1 MSGKEQKKELAKIS
15 IPVRRQ
21 TKEQAKNNIFPP
33 FLECDV
39 VGNPTHFP
47 VLFCGGVVYDELLTK
62 LAKEYGIK
70 LIVPKFP
77 YWNGGQISDMG
88 YDSLTDITVDSMI
101 SDLQAVVKHCFQKRY
116 IPYSNGE
123 YSYAV
128 AGGSYPGWLAM
139 LLRKRDSHHCI
150 GLNLFATPPITLSQ
164 EELSVA
170 AKAYL
175 QLNDLQEN
183 KDTPYVKLG
192 RTTLNSNGHLELLA
206 SPEPGLRQIAQ
217 KASVDS
223 KVSTLPAEKQP
234 IKLYQ
239 NSINASIWS
248 KPQVNDDILWKNAKI
263 NGEFLGHFFSK
274 ILPALQKELSKE
286 TSLAGSLQD
295 AETLIIA
302 GIHDFTSPYHSWLD
316 DLREKS
322 GLTLAKESMTK
333 EKETKRER
341 KVVSSISSPG
351 MLFRDAEE
359 NSQVRFVISNG
370 GHLPQVVDKAIADA
384 SFFNRR
390 KGSNPIWPAYLSQE
404 SGFAIDMAVVD
415 AYRIWSKCLQQRWEQ
430 RKKAIESPL
439 SQSSSSSTDS
449 SPGSWSA
456 EVDPWAVT
464 LPGIEED
471 PLPATM
477 SPSITTTKGFH

>member
-1 MSGKEQKKELAKIS
+1 MSGKAQKKELAKIS
-15 IPVRRQ
+15 VRIRRQ

-33 FLECDV
+33 LLECDV

-101 SDLQAVVKHCFQKRY
+101 SDLQAVVKHCFQKGY
-116 IPYSNGE
+116 IPYYNGE

-139 LLRKRDSHHCI
+139 LLRKQDSHHCI
-150 GLNLFATPPITLSQ
+150 GLNLFATPSVTLSK
-164 EELSVA
+164 EKLDEA
-170 AKAYL
+170 ARTYL

-183 KDTPYVKLG
+183 TDTPYIELG
-192 RTTLNSNGHLELLA
+192 RTQEKSDGHLELLD
-206 SPEPGLRQIAQ
+206 SPAPGLRKIAQ

-223 KVSTLPAEKQP
+223 KASDLPADKQP
-234 IKLYQ
+234 IKHYQ

-248 KPQVNDDILWKNAKI
+248 KPQVNDDILWENAKI
-263 NGEFLGHFFSK
+263 SGEFLDHFFSK
-274 ILPALQKELSKE
+274 ILPALQKELSLTK
-286 TSLAGSLQD
+286 SLQD

-302 GIHDFTSPYHSWLD
+302 GIHDFTSPYHFWLD

-322 GLTLAKESMTK
+322 GLTLVKESMAK
-333 EKETKRER
+333 EREVKGER
-341 KVVSSISSPG
+341 KMASGKNSPG
-351 MLFRDAEE
+351 MLFRDAEGD
-359 NSQVRFVISNG
+359 SQVRFVISNG
-370 GHLPQVVDKAIADA
+370 GHLPQVVDKAVANA
-384 SFFNRR
+384 SFFNRP
-390 KGSNPIWPAYLSQE
+390 KGSNPIWPPYLSQE

-415 AYRIWSKCLQQRWEQ
+415 AYRIWSKCLQQRWDQ

-439 SQSSSSSTDS
+439 SQSSSSTDS
-449 SPGSWSA
+449 SPGSWS
-456 EVDPWAVT
+456 EVDP
-464 LPGIEED
+464 LP
-471 PLPATM
+471 TM
-477 SPSITTTKGFH
+477 SFSITTKSH